1 MIFVDN
7 GGHTDAHLNLALEE
21 YVLRHKMAGD
31 DLLLFYAESSTPLSV
46 LGRCAHARR
55 ARA

>member
-21 YVLRHKMAGD
+21 YVLRHKMADD
-31 DLLLFYAESSTPLSV
+31 DLLFF
-46 LGRCAHARR
+46 
-55 ARA
+55 

>member
-21 YVLRHKMAGD
+21 HVVRHKMTD
-31 DLLLFYAESSTPLSV
+31 DDRLRFYSNAPT
-46 LGRCAHARR
+46 CATLRHDSA
-55 ARA
+55 A